1 MKIYDFRFFFNFY
14 FDNIFLVEFISQ
26 KWLSE
31 SIKTLQM
38 LLKELQSECYAKT
51 DPHTLITYAEDKKQT
66 C

>member
-1 MKIYDFRFFFNFY
+1 MISEFFFNFY

-38 LLKELQSECYAKT
+38 LLKKLQSEC
-51 DPHTLITYAEDKKQT
+51 
-66 C
+66 